1 MTNTTLRTEVSR
13 YYSNN
18 GTRVAMVYANS
29 NYTYEVIVEEN
40 GEVLYEGKYNSVEL
54 AENVAEDWVLT
65 YYKGD
70 LSWRQKP

>member
-1 MTNTTLRTEVSR
+1 MTKTTLRTEISR

-18 GTRVAMVYANS
+18 GTRIATVYANS
-29 NYTYEVIVEEN
+29 DYTYDVIVKEED
-40 GEVLYEGKYNSVEL
+40 EVLYEGKYNSAEL

-70 LSWRQKP
+70 LLWRQEL